1 MFAHFMKFTLVT
13 IAQIRVR
20 DYDII
25 AMLHY
30 FQQACYFEIRAEF
43 YGIELWMLKK
53 AIQALAKQGKAELI
67 PGSSPDDSDA
77 GVKFFS

>member
-1 MFAHFMKFTLVT
+1 MYVHFMKSTLVM

-20 DYDII
+20 NLIFVTFI
-25 AMLHY
+25 AICILPK
-30 FQQACYFEIRAEF
+30 FVEF